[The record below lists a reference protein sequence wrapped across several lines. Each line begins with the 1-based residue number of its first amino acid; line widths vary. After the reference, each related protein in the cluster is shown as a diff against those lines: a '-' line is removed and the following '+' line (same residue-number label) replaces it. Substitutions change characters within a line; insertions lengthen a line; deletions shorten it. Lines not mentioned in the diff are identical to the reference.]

1 MEELSLLRAAGAV
14 VSLGVSNPGTDPGL
28 ELLFSHL
35 RSLGGSVLRSFG
47 EVDILQQRWPWGS
60 SACTPLPPPPVAQP
74 LARGSQED
82 VGSARG
88 GNCACCL
95 MVLASPSPEAFPD
108 GVEVFGSLDSK
119 DNTGEQEE
127 GTPCQAEP
135 EGILEQGTWG

>member
-60 SACTPLPPPPVAQP
+60 SACTPLPPPLSGTAPGQRLSGGRRVSSGRELRLLPRGPGIP
-74 LARGSQED
+74 L
-82 VGSARG
+82 
-88 GNCACCL
+88 
-95 MVLASPSPEAFPD
+95 
-108 GVEVFGSLDSK
+108 
-119 DNTGEQEE
+119 T
-127 GTPCQAEP
+127 
-135 EGILEQGTWG
+135 

>member
-35 RSLGGSVLRSFG
+35 GSLRGQRPEKLRRGGHTAAKMALGLLSLH
-47 EVDILQQRWPWGS
+47 
-60 SACTPLPPPPVAQP
+60 APPPPVAQP

-95 MVLASPSPEAFPD
+95 VVLASPSPEAFPD
-108 GVEVFGSLDSK
+108 GVEVFGGLDSK